1 MRATQFII
9 ATLREAPADAVAVSH
24 NLMLRAGL
32 IRKLGAGLY
41 HLLPAGLRSFRKVE
55 QVIREEMNAAGAL
68 EMQLPILT
76 PAELWE
82 RSQRWESMG
91 RAMFRVQDRHD
102 VWNVLGP
109 THEESFSEL
118 VAGLIHSYRDL
129 PLNVYQIHTKFRD
142 EIRPRYGVIR
152 SREFCMKDAYSFHT
166 DDASLEDTYQKM
178 RVAYRRIFAR
188 LGLET
193 VPVEADSG
201 PMGGSGSE
209 EFMVASEIGE
219 DTLLLSE
226 GGLYRSN
233 QEKTPVLYAE
243 LDGDAASGSQPNTDQ
258 NAKTKSKNKNKT
270 KTIAESKSKSELKV
284 QSKAGADTTQKT
296 GPAMTATTDL
306 KELEAVHTPGCRTIE
321 DVAKFLKVDVRG
333 ILKTVVYMADGKPI
347 GICLRGDR

>member
-152 SREFCMKDAYSFHT
+152 SREFCM
-166 DDASLEDTYQKM
+166 
-178 RVAYRRIFAR
+178 
-188 LGLET
+188 
-193 VPVEADSG
+193 
-201 PMGGSGSE
+201 
-209 EFMVASEIGE
+209 
-219 DTLLLSE
+219 
-226 GGLYRSN
+226 
-233 QEKTPVLYAE
+233 
-243 LDGDAASGSQPNTDQ
+243 
-258 NAKTKSKNKNKT
+258 
-270 KTIAESKSKSELKV
+270 
-284 QSKAGADTTQKT
+284 
-296 GPAMTATTDL
+296 
-306 KELEAVHTPGCRTIE
+306 
-321 DVAKFLKVDVRG
+321 
-333 ILKTVVYMADGKPI
+333 
-347 GICLRGDR
+347 